1 MFESSVATDP
11 IFIDLGY
18 SQRDKRGEYICGDA
32 FKFRKLKDGSR
43 LTAVLSDGLGSG
55 VKANIL
61 SSMTAVM
68 ALEFAT
74 QEDFNILRAADIVMS
89 ALPIC
94 PVRKISYA
102 TFTILNADLSGDVRM
117 VEMGSPG
124 FLFFRNGQC
133 KLLPYEELHSEN
145 WHDRTMRSTR
155 FRVDVGDRIVFFS
168 DGISQAGLGTK
179 TYPLGWGESR
189 CRDFVASVL
198 EYREDISSQ
207 ELCEL
212 IINEALGKERDRIC
226 HDDMSCAA
234 VYVRSTRRLLL
245 FTGPP
250 YNAMR
255 DRQCALYLD
264 YFRGNKV
271 ISGGTTADIV
281 ARELGRPATL
291 DLTAYDSELPPIS
304 HIDGIDLVTEGVFTL
319 TKTASCLENF
329 AGMFQNNAAGKL
341 AEILL
346 QNDEVEF
353 LVGTRINEAHQ
364 DPNLPQELDIRRNIV
379 GRLAK
384 VLEEK
389 FYKKIIVK
397 YV

>member
-1 MFESSVATDP
+1 
-11 IFIDLGY
+11 
-18 SQRDKRGEYICGDA
+18 
-32 FKFRKLKDGSR
+32 
-43 LTAVLSDGLGSG
+43 
-55 VKANIL
+55 
-61 SSMTAVM
+61 
-68 ALEFAT
+68 
-74 QEDFNILRAADIVMS
+74 
-89 ALPIC
+89 IC

-124 FLFFRNGQC
+124 FLYFRKGQSES
-133 KLLPYEELHSEN
+133 LPYEELHSEN
-145 WHDRTMRSTR
+145 WHDRTLKLTR
-155 FRVDVGDRIVFFS
+155 FRVSVGDRIIFFS
-168 DGISQAGLGTK
+168 DGISQAGLGTRM
-179 TYPLGWGESR
+179 YPLGWSEKR
-189 CRDFVASVL
+189 CRNFVASIL
-198 EYREDISSQ
+198 QSREDISSQ

-212 IINEALGKERDRIC
+212 VMTEALNKEQDGTC

-250 YNAMR
+250 YNADR
-255 DRQCALYLD
+255 DRECALYLD

-291 DLTAYDSELPPIS
+291 DLAGYDPELPPIS

-319 TKTASCLENF
+319 TKAASYLENF
-329 AGMFQNNAAGKL
+329 AGMFQNNAGGKL

-364 DPNLPQELDIRRNIV
+364 DPNLPQELDIRRNII

-389 FYKKIIVK
+389 FYKKVIVK